1 MTKITFEDL
10 PSTNTP
16 LSASNLNTLQDNVE
30 NAINNVEEAINNVDA
45 RVDLSTNAITI
56 LLSSDYSASITS
68 AYTRIKIP
76 FNNQVLKIGN
86 KLTFD
91 STNNQ
96 IIIGSGVHHIEV
108 SAMAVLKNGSSS
120 SGDRYLYVSKNSSS
134 STIAQCY
141 YQNAFATNYN
151 YPVTVVPIIV
161 SVEEND
167 IIYATVSSG
176 LVETLNVRGSSMGRT
191 YLTIRVID

>member
-1 MTKITFEDL
+1 MNKIDFKNL
-10 PSTNTP
+10 PDTTTP
-16 LSASNLNTLQDNVE
+16 LSADNMNAIQDN
-30 NAINNVEEAINNVDA
+30 AEEAINNVDA
-45 RVDLSTNAITI
+45 KVDLSTNAITI
-56 LLSSDYSASITS
+56 SLSSDYSANITS

-96 IIIGSGVHHIEV
+96 ITIGAGVHHIEV

-120 SGDRYLYVSKNSSS
+120 LGDRYLYVSKNDSS
-134 STIAQCY
+134 STMAQCY

-151 YPVTVVPIIV
+151 YPVVVVPIIV

-167 IIYATVSSG
+167 IIYASVSSG
-176 LVETLNVRGSSMGRT
+176 NVETLNVRGTSMGRT